1 MVVYNLDDFMILII
15 KGIDYRCY
23 MFNMSKN
30 DVIKLLN
37 NSVLMDFRPNITPI
51 EVIKKQVFG
60 GNYFKDIYSSITD
73 KWYKNY

>member
-60 GNYFKDIYSSITD
+60 GIYFKDIYSRITD
-73 KWYKNY
+73 KWYKN